1 MAWVGEAAPKSSE
14 AVVRLKPWCVPSRTA
29 ALNKVWGI
37 FREGTN
43 HGMDAIRE
51 TSLENERQALQ
62 ILSYSSRQYGYL
74 LFDG

>member
-1 MAWVGEAAPKSSE
+1 MDM
-14 AVVRLKPWCVPSRTA
+14 
-29 ALNKVWGI
+29 

>member
-1 MAWVGEAAPKSSE
+1 
-14 AVVRLKPWCVPSRTA
+14 VPSRTA